1 MKVFGVIALIGSL
14 FVMGCASKLPTY
26 RFLLTVDVETP
37 EGLRSGSSVIEV
49 MTSDQ
54 GKGFPGP
61 EAGGIRTQSRGE
73 AVAVDLPGEQVLF
86 LLFNA
91 DWAGEV
97 MPRVNPDILYGDGT
111 FEQKLNAIIAR
122 REPIP
127 LPRHFSH
134 RFPPPSSEQASP
146 SAYPRMVTFADL
158 DDPTSVE
165 LVNPDDLAASFGE
178 GVKLKRITVQI
189 TEAPVT
195 TGIEKRLVWLGEYP
209 EPSLDPVRG
218 PKDFSLAATLHH
230 GDFRWGVMK

>member
-14 FVMGCASKLPTY
+14 FMMGCASKLPTY
-26 RFLLTVDVETP
+26 RFLLTVKVETP

-61 EAGGIRTQSRGE
+61 EAGGIRFQSRGE
-73 AVAVDLPGEQVLF
+73 AVAVDLPGDQVLF

-97 MPRVNPDILYGDGT
+97 MPKVNPDILYGDGT
-111 FEQKLNAIIAR
+111 FEQKLSAIIAR

-165 LVNPDDLAASFGE
+165 LVNPDNLAASFGE
-178 GVKLKRITVQI
+178 GVKLKSITVQI
-189 TEAPVT
+189 TDAPVT
-195 TGIEKRLVWLGEYP
+195 TGIEKRLVWLRNHRN
-209 EPSLDPVRG
+209 L
-218 PKDFSLAATLHH
+218 SLAGNRFTINDHLADNLFSGNFSTAK
-230 GDFRWGVMK
+230 F

>member
-1 MKVFGVIALIGSL
+1 MKIFGVIALIGSL
-14 FVMGCASKLPTY
+14 FMMGCASKLPTY
-26 RFLLTVDVETP
+26 RFLLTVEVETP

-49 MTSDQ
+49 MTSDH
-54 GKGFPGP
+54 GKGIPGP

-73 AVAVDLPGEQVLF
+73 AVAVDLPGDQVLF

-97 MPRVNPDILYGDGT
+97 MPKVNPDILYGDGT
-111 FEQKLNAIIAR
+111 FEQKLNAIIVR
-122 REPIP
+122 REPIT

-134 RFPPPSSEQASP
+134 RFPPHSSEQASP

-165 LVNPDDLAASFGE
+165 LVNPDNLAASFGE

-189 TEAPVT
+189 TDAPVT
-195 TGIEKRLVWLGEYP
+195 EGIEKRLEWLPNYYDKMLDGKKLNVSK
-209 EPSLDPVRG
+209 SLPNNLSER
-218 PKDFSLAATLHH
+218 DFSQ
-230 GDFRWGVMK
+230 GDLK